1 MEVPWAAGRV
11 VRAPGGVVR
20 ALGNPPM
27 HRHCI
32 VGSWLAPKGGS
43 LASMC
48 EDLVCMAVPISVDGL
63 QVNDSGP
70 MHPQ

>member
-1 MEVPWAAGRV
+1 VEVPWAAGRV

-32 VGSWLAPKGGS
+32 VGSRCAPKVGGLS
-43 LASMC
+43 ITC
-48 EDLVCMAVPISVDGL
+48 EDLVRMAVARLVHGV

-70 MHPQ
+70 MDPK